1 MCQNDSMNIPITAT
15 CTTDYTGYIVLAV
28 NEKFIPGIIKFF
40 LMFDVIKNR
49 GHRPGTEF
57 FRPRSSKRDHGVTC
71 SPLPKVNRQNIKQ
84 NVDPD
89 HCTFSDVQYGWREL
103 RQRCSYLR
111 ITAKPSLLYCIPYIF
126 D

>member
-57 FRPRSSKRDHGVTC
+57 FRPRSSKRDHGVTY
-71 SPLPKVNRQNIKQ
+71 SPLPKVNRQSIKQ

-103 RQRCSYLR
+103 HQRCSYLR
-111 ITAKPSLLYCIPYIF
+111 ITA
-126 D
+126 